1 MVWKGQTHSWHC
13 YFIWPGSVSFQIK
26 SKASMVLILVTLWH
40 LKRVVGGSE
49 GRHSSH
55 GQCPAH
61 VPGIALPF
69 QPACTVSPAPLSWR
83 SNPSSAAGRLCRRA
97 DGLGNSCELPR
108 SVTAGNRCL
117 NSAAP
122 SPYGGQTLRCVFYT
136 DSQSGRSGTVLLRA
150 THGKQHDNK
159 ALTGGLPFPAHF
171 PTPLL
176 RSSWPP
182 SKPPARESVS
192 GSTSGGANGL
202 LLCRSALQKQKK
214 EKEKETNKKT
224 TKKTSRVWLP
234 NLVNYYKGCKENVL
248 KPEWKIPSIYAM
260 NMGKEERT

>member
-83 SNPSSAAGRLCRRA
+83 SNPGSAAGRLCRRA

-150 THGKQHDNK
+150 TMGSSMTTRLSPEVCPSR
-159 ALTGGLPFPAHF
+159 LTSPLPYWGLPGPQVNHLRGNLSQG
-171 PTPLL
+171 PLL
-176 RSSWPP
+176 GVQM
-182 SKPPARESVS
+182 VS
-192 GSTSGGANGL
+192 CCAEVHY
-202 LLCRSALQKQKK
+202 K
-214 EKEKETNKKT
+214 NKKKKKKKKQ
-224 TKKTSRVWLP
+224 TKKQP
-234 NLVNYYKGCKENVL
+234 K
-248 KPEWKIPSIYAM
+248 KPVESGYQI
-260 NMGKEERT
+260 